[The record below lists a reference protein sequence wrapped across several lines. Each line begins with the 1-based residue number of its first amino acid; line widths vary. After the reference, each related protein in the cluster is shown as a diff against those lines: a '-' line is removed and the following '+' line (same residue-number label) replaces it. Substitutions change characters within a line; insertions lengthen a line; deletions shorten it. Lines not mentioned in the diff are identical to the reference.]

1 MIQTL
6 SVEDR
11 EAHELAHL
19 LGLVT
24 RGLLRNRKD
33 VPGPLREAFARGA
46 LGPRHMPVLI
56 SLARRGPLT
65 VGELA
70 GRLGLARPTVS
81 LLVNELSRAGL
92 VQRREDDADRRRTI
106 VEVSARHRPRLV
118 RLSDER
124 LDLVRRTLAR
134 LEPEAR
140 GHFVAGLRAL
150 AEESGALD
158 PEDAA
163 P

>member
-1 MIQTL
+1 LTQTL
-6 SVEDR
+6 SVDERDAR
-11 EAHELAHL
+11 ELAQL

-24 RGLLRNRKD
+24 RGLLRGQRD
-33 VPGPLREAFARGA
+33 VPAPLRDAFKRGA

-56 SLARRGPLT
+56 SLARRGPMT

-70 GRLGLARPTVS
+70 DRLGLARPTAS
-81 LLVNELSRAGL
+81 LLVNELDRAGL

-106 VEVSARHRPRLV
+106 VDVPARHRPRLV
-118 RLSDER
+118 RLADAR

-140 GHFVAGLRAL
+140 GHFVAGLQVL

-158 PEDAA
+158 RKEVP
-163 P
+163 